1 MFTLKESMLLS
12 KIKVEVLCICWE
24 SITSNYII
32 SSFILLFPSI
42 NIMESHM
49 TWQLEP
55 SNLISVLTV
64 SLHDPVSWWFL
75 FVKLKNEFWLLD
87 HGFRFKLKWRI
98 RDDDIVFGHHK
109 IVDHSWRF
117 NRNIC
122 VMKQFSIFVEQRIMD
137 CSGLHIISKTKEFAC
152 FLIDLWVSR
161 NVMFQLSAKIVITH
175 TFYIELF
182 FWIFID
188 WYLVREAW
196 FLQGVCVI
204 WMVGESCISCTVSI
218 I

>member
-1 MFTLKESMLLS
+1 MFALKESMLLS
-12 KIKVEVLCICWE
+12 EIKVKVLCICWE
-24 SITSNYII
+24 SITSNNII

-42 NIMESHM
+42 DIMESHM

-64 SLHDPVSWWFL
+64 SLHDSVSWWFL
-75 FVKLKNEFWLLD
+75 FVKLENEFWLLD

-137 CSGLHIISKTKEFAC
+137 CSCLHIISKTEEFTC
-152 FLIDLWVSR
+152 FLSTFGWAETLCF
-161 NVMFQLSAKIVITH
+161 NYPPKLS
-175 TFYIELF
+175 
-182 FWIFID
+182 
-188 WYLVREAW
+188 
-196 FLQGVCVI
+196 
-204 WMVGESCISCTVSI
+204 
-218 I
+218 